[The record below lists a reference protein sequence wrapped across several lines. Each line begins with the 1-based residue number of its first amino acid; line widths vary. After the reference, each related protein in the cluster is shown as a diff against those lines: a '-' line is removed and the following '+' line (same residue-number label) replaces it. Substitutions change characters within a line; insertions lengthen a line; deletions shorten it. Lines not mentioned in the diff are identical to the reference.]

1 MQNNTKSN
9 IFALLAVAAWAT
21 VASAFKIALSTL
33 QPSQL
38 LLIASATSLVIFT
51 AMLIAKKELG
61 SAFKINRETALLD
74 FAISLL
80 NPTIYYLLLFT
91 AYSLLPGQI
100 ALVLNYTWTGFV
112 VLFTAIFLKEK
123 FTLRNYF
130 LLSLGLFGV
139 LLIASKGSIAGFQTN
154 SMFGIICV
162 VLSAIVW
169 AAYWILS
176 KRDKRKVELRF
187 FHSFL
192 ISTLLLII
200 YCLYSQ
206 NNFSLNYKSFFA
218 AVYVGVFEMGIT
230 FLLWNKALEYTSN
243 TAKTANL
250 IYLSPLLSLLLLN
263 LITNEI
269 ISIYTVFGLIL
280 IVLSIILQP
289 KTKN

>member
-1 MQNNTKSN
+1 M
-9 IFALLAVAAWAT
+9 AAWAT
-21 VASAFKIALSTL
+21 VASAFKIALSSL
-33 QPSQL
+33 LPSQL
-38 LLIASATSLVIFT
+38 LLIASATSLIIYT
-51 AMLIAKKELG
+51 TILIAKKELS
-61 SAFKINRETALLD
+61 SAFKINLKSAKSDL
-74 FAISLL
+74 AVSLL
-80 NPTIYYLLLFT
+80 NPTIYYMLLFT
-91 AYSLLPGQI
+91 AYSQLPGQI

-112 VLFTAIFLKEK
+112 VLFTAIYFKEK
-123 FTLRNYF
+123 FTLQNY
-130 LLSLGLFGV
+130 LLLLLGLIGV

-162 VLSAIVW
+162 ITSAVVW

-176 KRDKRKVELRF
+176 KRDSRKVEVRF

-192 ISTLLLII
+192 ISTILLII

-230 FLLWNKALEYTSN
+230 FILWNKALDYTSN

-263 LITNEI
+263 LITNEA
-269 ISIYTVFGLIL
+269 ISIYTVFGLAL
-280 IVLSIILQP
+280 IVVSIILQP
-289 KTKN
+289 KTKKN